1 MINSDNIVGRLDDAL
16 FKKEVAHVRIQKRN
30 GRKSI
35 TTVSGLEQDLDFVKL
50 LKAFKKSFQCIGSL
64 DVKTG
69 TDIVLA
75 IKLSG
80 DQRENVKNFLLS
92 EEIIPDEKNII
103 VHGG

>member
-1 MINSDNIVGRLDDAL
+1 MGRGNRKAISWTSYSGGKKNSG
-16 FKKEVAHVRIQKRN
+16 KWN

-35 TTVSGLEQDLDFVKL
+35 TTISGLEQDLDFVKL

-80 DQRENVKNFLLS
+80 DQRENVKKFLLS
-92 EEIIPDEKNII
+92 EEIIPDEKNI
-103 VHGG
+103 VLHGG